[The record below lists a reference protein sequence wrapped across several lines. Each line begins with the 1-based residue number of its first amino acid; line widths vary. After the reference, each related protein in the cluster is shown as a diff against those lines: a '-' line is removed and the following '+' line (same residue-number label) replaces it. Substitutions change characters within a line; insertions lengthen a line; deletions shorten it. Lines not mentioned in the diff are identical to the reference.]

1 MTGWL
6 VLDKIMRGVFFD
18 GVIFEQRSEE
28 VSHADIWGKAAPGRG
43 NGECRGAGVEACCIA
58 CCIVCCIA
66 CCLECWGSSM

>member
-28 VSHADIWGKAAPGRG
+28 VSHADI
-43 NGECRGAGVEACCIA
+43 
-58 CCIVCCIA
+58 
-66 CCLECWGSSM
+66 